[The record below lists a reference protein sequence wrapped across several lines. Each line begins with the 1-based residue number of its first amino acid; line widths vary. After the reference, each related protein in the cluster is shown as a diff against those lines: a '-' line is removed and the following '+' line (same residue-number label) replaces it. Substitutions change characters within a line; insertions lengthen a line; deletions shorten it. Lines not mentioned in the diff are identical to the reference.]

1 MCPAG
6 SGCRGTT
13 AVPDVARQ
21 AVERHP
27 LPRRAALHNALRI
40 LSLVAVL
47 ALVAGLVILTQEPG
61 SADEAAPVP
70 PTADASA
77 SVVLG
82 GTAQRDAA
90 ALTRQRLSAAEAQRK
105 AVALQAARAAA
116 ARKAAVAAQVRARAE
131 ARARATRAALRNPQG
146 IARILVRE
154 RGWSSSQFSCL
165 RSLWQR
171 ESGWNPRAD
180 NPTSSAY
187 GIPQALPGS
196 KMASA
201 GPDWRTN
208 PVTQITWGL
217 GYIENRFGTPCGA
230 WAHSESHGWY

>member
-1 MCPAG
+1 V
-6 SGCRGTT
+6 R
-13 AVPDVARQ
+13 V
-21 AVERHP
+21 
-27 LPRRAALHNALRI
+27 
-40 LSLVAVL
+40 LSLVTVL
-47 ALVAGLVILTQEPG
+47 ALVAGIVILTQEPG
-61 SADEAAPVP
+61 SAEEAAPVP
-70 PTADASA
+70 PTAGASA
-77 SVVLG
+77 TAILG
-82 GTAQRDAA
+82 GTAQRDSA
-90 ALTRQRLSAAEAQRK
+90 ALTRQRLSAADAQRK
-105 AVALQAARAAA
+105 AAALQAARAAA
-116 ARKAAVAAQVRARAE
+116 ARKAAVAAQLKARAE
-131 ARARATRAALRNPQG
+131 AKARAARAALRNPQG
-146 IARILVRE
+146 IARILVQE

-171 ESGWNPRAD
+171 ESAWNPRAD

-208 PVTQITWGL
+208 PVTQIHWGL

>member
-1 MCPAG
+1 M
-6 SGCRGTT
+6 
-13 AVPDVARQ
+13 PDVARQ
-21 AVERHP
+21 AVERQL
-27 LPRRAALHNALRI
+27 LPARAALRGALRV
-40 LSLVAVL
+40 LSLLTVL
-47 ALVAGLVILTQEPG
+47 ALVAGVVILTQEPG
-61 SADEAAPVP
+61 AAEEAAPVP

-77 SVVLG
+77 SVVIG

-90 ALTRQRLSAAEAQRK
+90 ALTRQRLATAEVQRRAA
-105 AVALQAARAAA
+105 ALQAARAAA
-116 ARKAAVAAQVRARAE
+116 ARKAAVAAQLRARAE
-131 ARARATRAALRNPQG
+131 ATARATRAALRDPQG

-154 RGWSSSQFSCL
+154 HGWSSSQFSCL

-180 NPTSSAY
+180 NPSSSAY
-187 GIPQALPGS
+187 GIPQALPGA

-208 PVTQITWGL
+208 PVTQIRWGL
-217 GYIENRFGTPCGA
+217 GYIADRFGTPCGA